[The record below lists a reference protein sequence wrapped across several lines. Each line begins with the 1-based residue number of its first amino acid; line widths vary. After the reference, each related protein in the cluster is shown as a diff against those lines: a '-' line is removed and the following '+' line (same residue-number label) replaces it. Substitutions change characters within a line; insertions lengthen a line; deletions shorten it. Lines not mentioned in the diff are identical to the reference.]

1 MIKYYTPWWWK
12 TSIFCVFVAIVVLK
26 SKEKKEQAYHAHTAI
41 NCTLDIFVA
50 KNIYFIY
57 VYIYEGQFLA
67 ILNFRCEKRIIFVDL
82 NGEEEIAI
90 QKQKTLICTIKKN
103 TLKLSLISSPVSFT
117 GHLVHLQRYFFILTN

>member
-1 MIKYYTPWWWK
+1 MVKNFHFLCVCSDRCVKIKRK
-12 TSIFCVFVAIVVLK
+12 
-26 SKEKKEQAYHAHTAI
+26 KKEQAYHAHTAI